1 MFGKDKGHQQENV
14 LLLYHICICI
24 YTSLHSNPQPL
35 DSNLKTAKREPPVHK
50 VGENAC
56 TKLAFGNEIQN
67 NLQFVSNTILSDVK
81 NSPPYHKSLN

>member
-35 DSNLKTAKREPPVHK
+35 DVHK